1 MFKYR
6 IKIRPASDEE
16 NPRECLLEEVSLDN
30 YEIRLNAMMADIRNT
45 PGIMSL
51 IRIEHEII
59 ISTNFDVASI
69 KGKLKP
75 FFSRD
80 HCHIRFVE
88 LEEVTV

>member
-1 MFKYR
+1 MFRYK
-6 IKIRPASDEE
+6 IKIRPASEE
-16 NPRECLLEEVSLDN
+16 DSLRECLIEEVNPDN
-30 YEIRLNAMMADIRNT
+30 FEIRFDAMMVDIKNI

-51 IRIEHEII
+51 IRIEDEMI
-59 ISTNFDVASI
+59 ISTNFDVASV

-88 LEEVTV
+88 LEDVSI